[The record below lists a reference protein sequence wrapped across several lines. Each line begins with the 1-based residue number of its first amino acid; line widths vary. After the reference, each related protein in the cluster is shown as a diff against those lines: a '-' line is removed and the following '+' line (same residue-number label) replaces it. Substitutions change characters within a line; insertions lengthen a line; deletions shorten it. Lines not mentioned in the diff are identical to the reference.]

1 MTTDDL
7 VAAVDA
13 ALAELAADDQA
24 VTFTAVAQRAGI
36 ARATLYRNP
45 TLRAL
50 IDAHR
55 RDQIDTHSLTGL
67 HTEIAHLRTALETI
81 AERVRDHEE
90 RLRHLERRRTT
101 RAS

>member
-1 MTTDDL
+1 MTSVDL
-7 VAAVDA
+7 VATVEA
-13 ALAELAADDQA
+13 ALAALAADDEA
-24 VTFTAVAQRAGI
+24 ITFTAVAHRAGV

-50 IDAHR
+50 IDQR
-55 RDQIDTHSLTGL
+55 RHDQIDTRTLTGL
-67 HTEIAHLRTALETI
+67 HTEITHLRTALE
-81 AERVRDHEE
+81 ALADRVRDHEE

>member
-1 MTTDDL
+1 MTNVDL
-7 VAAVDA
+7 VTTVEA
-13 ALAELAADDQA
+13 ALDALAADDQA
-24 VTFTAVAQRAGI
+24 VTFTAVADRAGV

-50 IDAHR
+50 IDQR
-55 RDQIDTHSLTGL
+55 RHDQIDTRTLTGL
-67 HTEIAHLRTALETI
+67 HTEIAHLRTALE
-81 AERVRDHEE
+81 ALAGRVRDHEE

>member
-7 VAAVDA
+7 VATVDA
-13 ALAELAADDQA
+13 ALEALATEDRA
-24 VTFTAVAQRAGI
+24 VTFTAVAERAGV

-50 IDAHR
+50 IDQRR
-55 RDQIDTHSLTGL
+55 RDQIDTRSLTGL
-67 HTEIAHLRTALETI
+67 HTEITHLRTALE
-81 AERVRDHEE
+81 ALAGRVRDHEE

>member
-7 VAAVDA
+7 VANVEA

-24 VTFTAVAQRAGI
+24 VTFTAVAQRAGV

-45 TLRAL
+45 TLRSL
-50 IDAHR
+50 VDAHR
-55 RDQIDTHSLTGL
+55 RDQIDTRTLTGL
-67 HTEIAHLRTALETI
+67 HTEIAHLRTALE
-81 AERVRDHEE
+81 ALGDRVRDHEE